1 MALAMNEKGK
11 TLKKF
16 LWAVSMWQGEGTNT
30 EGGLLLQLV
39 EDRSQLWT
47 SL

>member
-1 MALAMNEKGK
+1 MASAMKEKGK

-16 LWAVSMWQGEGTNT
+16 QLVVSMWQGEGTNT

-39 EDRSQLWT
+39 EDRSPLST